1 MTIAKRSR
9 QSNKLAR
16 QLAKKQQSGWL
27 QPSLIGAIMPR
38 SALAALLILCTFV
51 VYSPVLSYPFV
62 NYDDGDYVTRNL
74 HVQQGLTKATF
85 AWAITS
91 TEYSNWHPV
100 TWFSHALDWELFGG
114 NARGHHFTSI
124 LLHALNAVLLFLL
137 LAWVTGKTGRSLFV
151 GALFALHPLN
161 VESVAWVAERKT
173 VLSMF
178 FFLLTLA
185 AYAWYARQPK
195 FWRYVCVFALF
206 ALGLAAKP
214 MIVTLPF
221 LLMLLV
227 YWPLQRIASW
237 TPQPEVLIVP
247 QRPWRWLAWEKLPLL
262 VLSAASCVLTVLAQR
277 GSIPASDVLPIGLR
291 LANAIHSYVMYLSK
305 TFWPHP
311 LGVYYPLDPSTVT
324 TLETVLSFL
333 LVGGLSIGAWRLRAR
348 GHLFMGWFWFL
359 GALIPMI
366 GVVQVGNQAMADRYA
381 YLPLIGIFIA
391 LAWESE
397 DLVVRRGVDLKW
409 SVAAGCIVLVSLSLV
424 TLQQIKVWSSSSAL
438 WTHTLEI
445 TKHNIVAE
453 RSLYLAEDNLAY
465 ELLSLGR
472 QDEALEHFQNAARLS
487 PADPLSHWAL
497 AAHLDDQGRL
507 AEAMQNYEV
516 VASNSKNPR
525 QLTAAYLSLAVI
537 ASELGQ
543 YAKASEYS
551 QKALQT
557 DPQTVDAL
565 VLDAERTAA
574 TNTSASAYLR
584 LGLLLEQARQTS
596 KARQAYEQA
605 IKLDPGSPLGH
616 QLLNHLQAA
625 RPGS

>member
-1 MTIAKRSR
+1 
-9 QSNKLAR
+9 
-16 QLAKKQQSGWL
+16 
-27 QPSLIGAIMPR
+27 
-38 SALAALLILCTFV
+38 
-51 VYSPVLSYPFV
+51 
-62 NYDDGDYVTRNL
+62 
-74 HVQQGLTKATF
+74 
-85 AWAITS
+85 
-91 TEYSNWHPV
+91 
-100 TWFSHALDWELFGG
+100 
-114 NARGHHFTSI
+114 
-124 LLHALNAVLLFLL
+124 
-137 LAWVTGKTGRSLFV
+137 
-151 GALFALHPLN
+151 
-161 VESVAWVAERKT
+161 
-173 VLSMF
+173 
-178 FFLLTLA
+178 
-185 AYAWYARQPK
+185 
-195 FWRYVCVFALF
+195 
-206 ALGLAAKP
+206 
-214 MIVTLPF
+214 
-221 LLMLLV
+221 
-227 YWPLQRIASW
+227 
-237 TPQPEVLIVP
+237 
-247 QRPWRWLAWEKLPLL
+247 
-262 VLSAASCVLTVLAQR
+262 
-277 GSIPASDVLPIGLR
+277 
-291 LANAIHSYVMYLSK
+291 
-305 TFWPHP
+305 
-311 LGVYYPLDPSTVT
+311 
-324 TLETVLSFL
+324 
-333 LVGGLSIGAWRLRAR
+333 
-348 GHLFMGWFWFL
+348 
-359 GALIPMI
+359 
-366 GVVQVGNQAMADRYA
+366 MADRYA